1 MSTGLSASL
10 QLGTPAVDV
19 DFEVPAGATVA
30 VLGPNGAGK
39 SSVLNLL
46 AGLLRPDRAT
56 VRVGDR
62 VLVDDTTFVAP
73 HRRSVALLSQQA
85 RLFPHM
91 TVRQNIAFAPS
102 SARLGRAEVRSR
114 TQDWMRAVG
123 VVDLADRKPTQL
135 SGGQAQRVAV
145 ARALAADPDV
155 LLLDEPFAALDVD
168 VAARLR
174 TLIGEVLAD
183 RGRITL
189 FVTHDIVDA
198 VSLADTAFVMAGGRI
213 VDRGPVRDVL
223 ANPVNDFAA
232 RLAGLNLVGGLWRS
246 DHVAGEGIAV
256 IGEPVDG
263 VRPGASVLAAF
274 APRSVAVYRERPHG
288 SPRNVF
294 AGTVA
299 QVVPHGDRALA
310 RVECAT
316 NTIAAE
322 LTWAAVADLGLTA
335 GTPVHLAIKASE
347 VTVYP
352 TATREVSSG

>member
-1 MSTGLSASL
+1 MSPGLNASL
-10 QLGTPAVDV
+10 RLGIPAVDV

-39 SSVLNLL
+39 SSLLNLL
-46 AGLLRPDRAT
+46 AGLLRPDSAS
-56 VRVGDR
+56 VSVGDR
-62 VLVDDTTFVAP
+62 VLVDDATFVAP

-102 SARLGRAEVRSR
+102 AARLGRAEVRR
-114 TQDWMRAVG
+114 RVDDWMTAVD
-123 VVDLADRKPTQL
+123 VHELTDRKPAQL

-174 TLIGEVLAD
+174 TLLGEVLTD
-183 RGRITL
+183 RTRITL

-213 VDRGPVRDVL
+213 VDRGPVRAIL

-232 RLAGLNLVGGLWRS
+232 RLAGLNLV
-246 DHVAGEGIAV
+246 AGVWTDGSVTGSGITV
-256 IGEPVDG
+256 VGDPIDG
-263 VRPGASVLAAF
+263 VRAGEPVLAAF
-274 APRSVAVYRERPHG
+274 APRSVAVFADDPHG

-294 AGTVA
+294 AGVVA
-299 QVVPHGDRALA
+299 QILPHGDRALA
-310 RVECAT
+310 RVDCGAT
-316 NTIAAE
+316 TIAAE
-322 LTWAAVADLGLTA
+322 LTWSAVTDLELTA
-335 GTPVHLAIKASE
+335 GTRVHLAIKASE

-352 TATREVSSG
+352 TMT

>member
-1 MSTGLSASL
+1 MTAGLSAAL
-10 QLGTPAVDV
+10 RLRVPAVDV
-19 DFEVPAGATVA
+19 EFEVPAGATVA

-46 AGLLRPDRAT
+46 AGLLRPDSAT

-62 VLVDDTTFVAP
+62 VLVDDATFVAP

-102 SARLGRAEVRSR
+102 AARVGRAEVRRR
-114 TQDWMRAVG
+114 TDEWMTAVD
-123 VVDLADRKPTQL
+123 VVALADRKPAQL

-145 ARALAADPDV
+145 ARALAADPAV

-174 TLIGEVLAD
+174 ALVGDVLTD
-183 RGRITL
+183 RRRITL

-232 RLAGLNLVGGLWRS
+232 RLAGLNLIGGLWRS
-246 DHVAGEGIAV
+246 DHVAGAGITV
-256 IGEPVDG
+256 VGEPAHG
-263 VRPGASVLAAF
+263 VRVGEPVLAAF
-274 APRSVAVYRERPHG
+274 APRSVALFREQPHG

-294 AGTVA
+294 AGAVA

-310 RVECAT
+310 RVECAG

-322 LTWAAVADLGLTA
+322 LTWSAVADLALTS
-335 GTPVHLAIKASE
+335 GMTDRLAPE
-347 VTVYP
+347 GGQVVVYP
-352 TATREVSSG
+352 TTT

>member
-1 MSTGLSASL
+1 MTAGLSATL
-10 QLGTPAVDV
+10 RLRVPAVDV
-19 DFEVPAGATVA
+19 EFEVPAGATVA

-46 AGLLRPDRAT
+46 AGLLRPDSAT

-62 VLVDDTTFVAP
+62 VLVDDATFVAP

-102 SARLGRAEVRSR
+102 AARVGRAEVRRR
-114 TQDWMRAVG
+114 TDEWMRAVD
-123 VVDLADRKPTQL
+123 VVDLADRKPAQL

-145 ARALAADPDV
+145 ARALAADPAV

-174 TLIGEVLAD
+174 ALVGDVLTD
-183 RGRITL
+183 RRRITL

-232 RLAGLNLVGGLWRS
+232 RLAGLNLVGGTWQS
-246 DHVAGEGIAV
+246 DHVAGDGIAV

-263 VRPGASVLAAF
+263 VRTGAPVLAAF
-274 APRSVAVYRERPHG
+274 APRSVAVYRDDPHG

-294 AGTVA
+294 AGSVA

-310 RVECAT
+310 RVDCGAT
-316 NTIAAE
+316 TISAE
-322 LTWAAVADLGLTA
+322 LTWPAVSDLGLVA
-335 GTPVHLAIKASE
+335 GSPVHLAVKASE
-347 VTVYP
+347 VVVYP
-352 TATREVSSG
+352 TTT